1 MKKFFCW
8 NKMSKDTLNNL
19 LFTLAAVL
27 ILISSVLVME
37 HQAWARFSFAA
48 GVVLYIAHRALTAYK
63 GDDFR
68 LKRLNRMF
76 AFNAIVLILA
86 VYLMFKNSNSW
97 VAILLIVA
105 VIELYT
111 AFRSASY
118 QKENGQ

>member
-37 HQAWARFSFAA
+37 HQAWARFSFAT

-76 AFNAIVLILA
+76 AFNGIVLILA
-86 VYLMFKNSNSW
+86 VYLMFRNSNSW

-118 QKENGQ
+118 QKENEQ